1 MINIKVYTLN
11 LYLCLKQMTIY
22 RTGTLQTTENVKLTN
37 GRTTV
42 EDGKYQTIVNNSYE
56 SLGFKMEPCNRD
68 KVQVF
73 QINLQEVYKHI
84 HFYYNTRQI

>member
-37 GRTTV
+37 RTF
-42 EDGKYQTIVNNSYE
+42 DTIVN
-56 SLGFKMEPCNRD
+56 
-68 KVQVF
+68 
-73 QINLQEVYKHI
+73 EVI
-84 HFYYNTRQI
+84 